1 MLSGRFFNCKME
13 ITKIEE
19 AVKLIRKAKYMVAF
33 TGAGISVESGI
44 PPFRGANGLWETTHP
59 IFLEIDFFKKKP
71 LQSWIKIKE
80 IFYDKLAD
88 AEPNIA
94 HEILAKMERR
104 SFLESVIT
112 QNIDHLHQKAGNKYV
127 YELHGT
133 YKQLVCT
140 DCSSEYD
147 MSFADLNFLPPTCFV
162 CKGILKPDMVF
173 FNEPIPYFAKKRSL
187 EEAQKA
193 DLLLI
198 IGTNAEVLP
207 AAEIPG
213 RAKKSGAKIIEINI
227 KPSHFSNT
235 ITDIFIQ
242 SKATKA
248 MEQIGEM
255 LYL

>member
-1 MLSGRFFNCKME
+1 MDTL
-13 ITKIEE
+13 KILE
-19 AVKLIRKAKYMVAF
+19 AVNLIRKSKYLVAF

-44 PPFRGANGLWETTHP
+44 PPFRGTGGLWTTTHP

-71 LQSWIKIKE
+71 LQSWLKIKD
-80 IFYDKLAD
+80 IFYDKLGN
-88 AEPNIA
+88 AEPNLA
-94 HEILAKMERR
+94 HEILAKMEHR

-133 YKQLVCT
+133 YKQLVCME
-140 DCSSEYD
+140 CNSEYD
-147 MSFADLNFLPPTCFV
+147 MSFADLNFLPPTCYI

-173 FNEPIPYFAKKRSL
+173 FNEPIPFFAKKRSL
-187 EEAQKA
+187 EEAQKS

-207 AAEIPG
+207 AAEIPE
-213 RAKKSGAKIIEINI
+213 RAKKNGAKIIEVNI
-227 KPSHFSNT
+227 RPSHFSNT
-235 ITDIFIQ
+235 ITDIFIKG
-242 SKATKA
+242 KATEVMK
-248 MEQIGEM
+248 QIGEL